1 MILRL
6 DSLGLGDLFLCR
18 GQALKLGNKLVQD
31 GTEPKRSLHREDDPA
46 TPLSL
51 ALGGWSQ

>member
-31 GTEPKRSLHREDDPA
+31 GTEPKCSLHREDDPA

-51 ALGGWSQ
+51 ALGG